1 MDDSRRHAAHR
12 RAGRALRRKEQ
23 TVEMSIEQ
31 WLRESSYM
39 QIPLFPDT
47 THPALLKMEIERDLL
62 LFEHYLRDAEV
73 EHAARLRD
81 EVNRHKHHLEMI
93 RADQLALL
101 EERYLRLR
109 AKITLVFLYS
119 FAGIFTL
126 FALGY
131 LVRNP
136 SSWGAIFNRILEAYP
151 TEF

>member
-1 MDDSRRHAAHR
+1 MPGLRMDDSRRHAAHR

-81 EVNRHKHHLEMI
+81 ETIINNRHHHFHLTILGGGDSNEEE
-93 RADQLALL
+93 RDLQQFQKDLQLA
-101 EERYLRLR
+101 ENVR
-109 AKITLVFLYS
+109 FLGLQLQDLTKEY
-119 FAGIFTL
+119 
-126 FALGY
+126 
-131 LVRNP
+131 N
-136 SSWGAIFNRILEAYP
+136 
-151 TEF
+151 TEHLKCLAFGLP